1 MTSTAAPAPAPA
13 PAPSRGSLANALW
26 RRQLYRYPDTWP
38 RIGYL
43 AIVVLTTIMLYYLY
57 YVEGAVT
64 PRLLPYYHMSFAFF
78 LYLLVVSNAIGA
90 FSAFVGGLSDKIGRA
105 NLTIYGTFLVAV
117 IQLFAIPHIHDKWW
131 FAASYCVIGFVEGVI
146 LVSTPAL
153 MRDFSPQM
161 GRGVA
166 MGFWALGP
174 TMGALCASLVA
185 TNTLD
190 HLYPWQDQFIIS
202 GLVCMGVVIVAFFF
216 LRELSPQ
223 LRDQLMVSERER
235 ALVEARAMG
244 VDVESVTAHPIRSM
258 MKLDL
263 ISSSIAISVFLLF
276 YYASVSVL
284 TIYWV
289 VTFNRT
295 TAQANGINVWLAASL
310 SLGLV
315 VAGLLSDLAR
325 VRKPFMLV
333 GAACGIVMMLFLIHQ
348 TGQPH
353 VGYYSNVL
361 VIVLLAL
368 SISLAY
374 APWMANYTEQVESH
388 NPALTASGLAI
399 WGWILRITVALSF
412 LVLPYVITTSTTLVD
427 NQNAGATLQSI
438 QAAQPY
444 APNTA
449 KLACSTAPAPAGVIA
464 NLKTTPEARPE
475 LETLATIL
483 QVCNNT
489 HSLTKA
495 LVAAGGLTNA
505 HVLGLNA
512 FNPLAL
518 DIQNGKPV
526 TQAQVAG
533 VAKYSPNLA
542 NLLLAEAKLVP
553 AQHSSPGEWKRWWT
567 VCLIGM
573 AVFAVLV
580 FFMRGRWS
588 PRAARRDLAEHDRI
602 VSEELA
608 KLVGEPA
615 PVS

>member
-1 MTSTAAPAPAPA
+1 MSTTTATTQPAPDQPWWVKACVT
-13 PAPSRGSLANALW
+13 
-26 RRQLYRYPDTWP
+26 RQLDRYPDTLP

-43 AIVVLTTIMLYYLY
+43 SIVVLTTIMLYYLY

-64 PRLLPYYHMSFAFF
+64 PRMLPYYHMSFAFF

-90 FSAFVGGLSDKIGRA
+90 FSAFIGGLSDKIGRA
-105 NLTIYGTFLVAV
+105 NLTIFGTLLVAI
-117 IQLFAIPHIHDKWW
+117 IQLFAIPHITDKWG
-131 FAASYCVIGFVEGVI
+131 FAAAYCVIGFVEGVI

-174 TMGALCASLVA
+174 TMGALCASVVA

-202 GLVCMGVVIVAFFF
+202 GLICMGVVIISFFF

-235 ALVEARAMG
+235 ALVEAKARG
-244 VDVESVTAHPIRSM
+244 IDVESATRHPIRSM

-295 TAQANGINVWLAASL
+295 NAQANGINVWLAAAL
-310 SLGLV
+310 SIGLV
-315 VAGLLSDLAR
+315 VAGALSDLAR
-325 VRKPFMLV
+325 VRKPFMLA
-333 GAACGIVMMLFLIHQ
+333 GAGCAIVMMLFLIHQ

-353 VGYYSNVL
+353 TGYYSNVL
-361 VIVLLAL
+361 VIVLLAG

-412 LVLPYVITTSTTLVD
+412 LVLPYVITTSTVLVD

-444 APNTA
+444 APNTST
-449 KLACSTAPAPAGVIA
+449 LSCSTSPAPQGVIDRLR
-464 NLKTTPEARPE
+464 NVQSTPVARPE
-475 LETLATIL
+475 METLATIL
-483 QVCNNT
+483 QTCNST

-495 LVAAGGLTNA
+495 LAAAGGLTNPR
-505 HVLGLNA
+505 VLGLNA
-512 FNPLAL
+512 FNPVATG
-518 DIQNGKPV
+518 IQNGKPASA
-526 TQAQVAG
+526 TQIAA

-542 NLLLAEAKLVP
+542 SLLVAAEKLVP
-553 AQHSSPGEWKRWWT
+553 AQKTSPGEWKRWWT

-588 PRAARRDLAEHDRI
+588 PRAARRDLAERDRI

-608 KLVGEPA
+608 KLALEEPA
-615 PVS
+615 TV

>member
-1 MTSTAAPAPAPA
+1 MSTTMATTEPAPDERWWVKAFVT
-13 PAPSRGSLANALW
+13 
-26 RRQLYRYPDTWP
+26 RRLDRYPDTLP

-43 AIVVLTTIMLYYLY
+43 SIVVLTTIMLYYLY

-64 PRLLPYYHMSFAFF
+64 PLLLPYYHMSFQFF

-90 FSAFVGGLSDKIGRA
+90 FSAFIGGLSDKIGRA
-105 NLTIYGTFLVAV
+105 NLTIFGTLLVAI
-117 IQLFAIPHIHDKWW
+117 IQLFAIPHITDRWG
-131 FAASYCVIGFVEGVI
+131 FAACYCVIGFVEGVI

-174 TMGALCASLVA
+174 TMGALCASVVA
-185 TNTLD
+185 THTLS
-190 HLYPWQDQFIIS
+190 HLGPWQDQFIIS
-202 GLVCMGVVIVAFFF
+202 GIVCMGVVIISFLF

-235 ALVEARAMG
+235 ALVEAKAMG
-244 VDVESVTAHPIRSM
+244 VDVETATAHPIRSM
-258 MKLDL
+258 FKLDL
-263 ISSSIAISVFLLF
+263 VSSSIAISVFLLF

-295 TAQANGINVWLAASL
+295 TPQANGINVWLAAAL
-310 SLGLV
+310 SIGLV
-315 VAGLLSDLAR
+315 VAGALSDLAR
-325 VRKPFMLV
+325 VRKPFMLA
-333 GAACGIVMMLFLIHQ
+333 GAACAIVMMLFLIHQ
-348 TGQPH
+348 TDQPH
-353 VGYYSNVL
+353 IGYYSNVL
-361 VIVLLAL
+361 VIVLLAV
-368 SISLAY
+368 SISFAY

-427 NQNAGATLQSI
+427 NQNAGAALQTI

-449 KLACSTAPAPAGVIA
+449 ALKCSATPAPANVIT
-464 NLKTTPEARPE
+464 NLRTAPEARPE
-475 LETLATIL
+475 LSTLATIL
-483 QVCNNT
+483 ESCNSSHNL
-489 HSLTKA
+489 LTA
-495 LVAAGGLTNA
+495 ISAAGGLTNP

-518 DIQNGKPV
+518 DIQNGRHV
-526 TQAQVAG
+526 TLAQIAG
-533 VAKYSPNLA
+533 VAKYSPSLA
-542 NLLLAEAKLVP
+542 NLLFAEAKLIP
-553 AQHSSPGEWKRWWT
+553 AQKSSPGEWKRWWT

-588 PRAARRDLAEHDRI
+588 PRAARRDLAERDQL
-602 VSEELA
+602 VTDELA
-608 KLVGEPA
+608 KLAAQEPVA
-615 PVS
+615 V

>member
-1 MTSTAAPAPAPA
+1 MTTMAPRATVPAK
-13 PAPSRGSLANALW
+13 RGLANALW
-26 RRQLYRYPDTWP
+26 RRQLYKYPNTLP
-38 RIGYL
+38 RLGYL

-64 PRLLPYYHMSFAFF
+64 PLLLPYYHMSFQFF

-90 FSAFVGGLSDKIGRA
+90 FSAFIGGLSDKIGRA
-105 NLTIYGTFLVAV
+105 NLTIYGTLLVAV
-117 IQLFAIPHIHDKWW
+117 IQLFAIPHIHDKYW

-185 TNTLD
+185 THTLG
-190 HLYPWQDQFIIS
+190 HLAPWQDQFIIS
-202 GLVCMGVVIVAFFF
+202 GIVCMCVVVISFIF

-223 LRDQLMVSERER
+223 LRDQLMVTEKER

-244 VDVESVTAHPIRSM
+244 IDVEAATKHPIRSM
-258 MKLDL
+258 MRLDL
-263 ISSSIAISVFLLF
+263 ISSSIAISLFLLF

-295 TAQANGINVWLAASL
+295 TPQANGINVWLAAFL

-315 VAGLLSDLAR
+315 IAGVLSDWAK

-333 GAACGIVMMLFLIHQ
+333 GAICAMVMMVFLIMQ
-348 TGQPH
+348 TDHPH
-353 VGYYSNVL
+353 TGYYSNVL
-361 VIVLLAL
+361 VIVLLAV

-374 APWMANYTEQVESH
+374 APWMANYTEQVEHH

-399 WGWILRITVALSF
+399 WGWILRITVVLSF
-412 LVLPYVITTSTTLVD
+412 LVLPYVITTSTVLVD
-427 NQNAGATLQSI
+427 NQNAGATLQTI

-444 APNTA
+444 APDT
-449 KLACSTAPAPAGVIA
+449 STLKCNATPAPANVIA

-475 LETLATIL
+475 LTTLATIL
-483 QVCNNT
+483 ETCNST
-489 HSLTKA
+489 HQLLKA
-495 LVAAGGLTNA
+495 LTAAGGLSNP

-518 DIQNGKPV
+518 DIQHGKPV
-526 TQAQVAG
+526 TEAQLAG

-542 NLLLAEAKLVP
+542 NLLRSEQKLIP
-553 AQHSSPGEWKRWWT
+553 AQKTSPGEWKRWWT
-567 VCLIGM
+567 VCLIGQFI
-573 AVFAVLV
+573 FAILV
-580 FFMRGRWS
+580 FFMRGPWS
-588 PRAARRDLAEHDRI
+588 PRAARRELDAHDRMI
-602 VSEELA
+602 DEELA
-608 KLVGEPA
+608 KLTREPA
-615 PVS
+615 TIS